1 MSADKNPLQDFGW
14 DAAWAA
20 TWDAIRESHAADGL
34 EPARVVV
41 ELRRHYY
48 AVQTADGEFLGECT
62 GRFHHQARTAAD
74 YPAVGDWVG
83 VVRQPDGRRAHIHV
97 LLPRRSTFSRRAAGD
112 EEAEQLIAA
121 NLDTV
126 FLVSGLDRNY
136 NPARIQRF
144 LVAARESGAEP
155 VVVLNKSDLVDN
167 ADAIRREIEQL
178 VPGVTVLV
186 TSIETRKGLRI
197 LQRYARPGRTLAFVG
212 SSGVGKS
219 SLINALA
226 CDEGNEDD
234 SALPTAEVREK
245 DNKGRHTTTRRE
257 LVVSRSGALVIDT
270 PGMRELQL
278 WDADGGV
285 EEAFADIA
293 ALATQCKFGRCH
305 HRNEPGC
312 AVLAAVASGQLP
324 AGRLEAY
331 RKLKTEQVA
340 ARVRQRKPSALASK
354 PGWRRRAIEGD
365 RPARGR
371 RDWTADA

>member
-1 MSADKNPLQDFGW
+1 MVTGDKSALRDFGW
-14 DAAWAA
+14 DADWASA
-20 TWDAIRESHAADGL
+20 FAPHAAAGL

-48 AVQTADGEFLGECT
+48 AVQAADGEFLGECT
-62 GRFHHQARTAAD
+62 GRFHHQARIASD
-74 YPAVGDWVG
+74 YPAVGDWVAIQ
-83 VVRQPDGRRAHIHV
+83 RQPDGRRAHLHA
-97 LLPRRSTFSRRAAGD
+97 LLPRRSAFSRRAAGD

-121 NLDTV
+121 NIDTV
-126 FLVSGLDRNY
+126 FLVSGLDRNH

-155 VVVLNKSDLVDN
+155 VVVLNKSDLAAN
-167 ADAIRREIEQL
+167 ADAVRREIEEL
-178 VPGVTVLV
+178 LPGVTVLV

-197 LQRYARPGRTLAFVG
+197 LQRYAKPGRTLAFVG

-226 CDEGNEDD
+226 CDEGNDD
-234 SALPTAEVREK
+234 DAALPTAEVREK
-245 DNKGRHTTTRRE
+245 DSKGRHTTTRRE

-278 WDADGGV
+278 WDADDGV

-293 ALATQCKFGRCH
+293 ALAVKCRFGRCH

-312 AVLAAVASGQLP
+312 AVRAAVESGDLP
-324 AGRLEAY
+324 AERLEAY
-331 RKLKTEQVA
+331 RKLKSEQAA
-340 ARVRQRKPSALASK
+340 ARVRQKKPSALASK

-371 RDWTADA
+371 RDWAAEE